1 MKTTQLLFLGLA
13 FFIMSCSESI
23 TTTVAK
29 QACQCIENDTA
40 KDTRVCTTKVI
51 IDNKEVLENEYK
63 EQGISLLNENNEV
76 NPFYFQLI
84 YMTMLQSEC
93 SELTTGK

>member
-1 MKTTQLLFLGLA
+1 MKNIQLLILCFTL
-13 FFIMSCSESI
+13 IMISCSESI

-29 QACQCIENDTA
+29 QACQCIENDNA
-40 KDTRVCTTKVI
+40 KDARVCTREAIKN
-51 IDNKEVLENEYK
+51 NKEILENEYK
-63 EQGISLLNENNEV
+63 KQGIAVLDENKEV

-93 SELTTGK
+93 PEISSGK